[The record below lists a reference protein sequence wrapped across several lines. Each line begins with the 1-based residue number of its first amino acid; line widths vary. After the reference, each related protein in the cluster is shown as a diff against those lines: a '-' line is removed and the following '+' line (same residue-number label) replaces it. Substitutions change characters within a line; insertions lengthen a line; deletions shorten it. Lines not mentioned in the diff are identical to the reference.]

1 MPLSLIIVPTLSD
14 RTAGEGVFVPAF
26 WMNVGLMVPYPRGE
40 GDLGVLNGDGD
51 GGGGDGG
58 NVAGGGGIS
67 SEASGMDKLLVNFSI
82 GGAKNCRSSSV
93 IPVGYISITININ
106 IEKAAE

>member
-14 RTAGEGVFVPAF
+14 RTAGEGDFVPAF
-26 WMNVGLMVPYPRGE
+26 WLNVGLMVPYPRGV
-40 GDLGVLNGDGD
+40 GDLGELNGDGD
-51 GGGGDGG
+51 EGGGGDGG

-82 GGAKNCRSSSV
+82 GGAKNCLSSSV
-93 IPVGYISITININ
+93 IHWLL
-106 IEKAAE
+106 